1 MQNSNYILS
10 CDIGG
15 THITSAIVEK
25 DTWKILNET
34 ITRSHVN
41 SLENAKSIFHDWTSN
56 MKSCLEKTDLEV
68 VNIGIAAPGPFDYE
82 KGIALMKGQS
92 KYDSIYN
99 LEVTAPIL
107 EGLGQ
112 ADLKI
117 LFINDA
123 AAFLQGEV
131 FGCGLEH
138 KDRIL
143 GITLGTGLGSSVW
156 NQGDKAFDA
165 DLWNTAY
172 RDSIYEE
179 YLVTRWFVKR
189 FEELSGLKESGLRE
203 ILEKHGESAEVSQLL
218 SEYQEHLLHFM
229 NFFSQKHECKSF
241 VIGGNIVKAWDRIFP
256 DKSVLADFDVQIGQ
270 YQEHAAI
277 IGAASLF
284 TNGH

>member
-25 DTWKILNET
+25 DSWKIINET

-41 SLENAKSIFHDWTSN
+41 SLEDAKSIFLDWTNN
-56 MKSCLEKTDLEV
+56 MKSCLEKTDLEIN
-68 VNIGIAAPGPFDYE
+68 NIGIAAPGPFDYE

-99 LEVTAPIL
+99 IQVTGPIL
-107 EGLGQ
+107 NGLGN
-112 ADLKI
+112 DGLNI
-117 LFINDA
+117 LYINDA

-131 FGCGLEH
+131 FGCGLDH

-143 GITLGTGLGSSVW
+143 GITLGTGLGSAVW
-156 NQGDKAFDA
+156 SQGEKAFDA

-172 RDSIYEE
+172 KESIFEE
-179 YLVTRWFVKR
+179 YLVTRWFVRR
-189 FEELSGLKESGLRE
+189 FEELTGKKETGLRE
-203 ILEKHGESAEVSQLL
+203 ILEKHGNSEDVLQLL
-218 SEYQEHLLHFM
+218 AEYQENLLNFM
-229 NFFSQKHECKSF
+229 HFFSEKYNCKSF

-256 DKSVLADFDVQIGQ
+256 EKSILEEFDIQIGK

-277 IGAASLF
+277 IGAAALF
-284 TNGH
+284 SK

>member
-25 DTWKILNET
+25 DSWKIINET

-41 SLENAKSIFHDWTSN
+41 SLEDAKSIFLDWTNN
-56 MKSCLEKTDLEV
+56 MKSCLEKTDLEIN
-68 VNIGIAAPGPFDYE
+68 NIGIAAPGPFDYE

-99 LEVTAPIL
+99 IQVTGPIL
-107 EGLGQ
+107 NGLGN
-112 ADLKI
+112 DGLNI
-117 LFINDA
+117 LYINDA

-131 FGCGLEH
+131 FGCGLDH

-143 GITLGTGLGSSVW
+143 GITLGTGLGSAVW
-156 NQGDKAFDA
+156 SQGEKAFDA

-172 RDSIYEE
+172 KESIFEE
-179 YLVTRWFVKR
+179 YLVTRWFVRR
-189 FEELSGLKESGLRE
+189 FEELTGMKETGLRE
-203 ILEKHGESAEVSQLL
+203 ILEKHGNSEDVLQLL
-218 SEYQEHLLHFM
+218 AEYQENLLNFM
-229 NFFSQKHECKSF
+229 QFFSEKYNCKSF

-256 DKSVLADFDVQIGQ
+256 EKSILEGFDIQIGK

-277 IGAASLF
+277 IGAAALF
-284 TNGH
+284 SK

>member
-25 DTWKILNET
+25 DTWKILSET

-41 SLENAKSIFHDWTSN
+41 SLENAKTIFLHWTSN

-99 LEVTAPIL
+99 IQVTEPII
-107 EGLGQ
+107 EGIGNP
-112 ADLKI
+112 DLQI
-117 LFINDA
+117 LYINDA

-131 FGCGLEH
+131 FGCGLDH
-138 KDRIL
+138 KDKIL
-143 GITLGTGLGSSVW
+143 GITLGTGLGSAVW
-156 NQGDKAFDA
+156 SQGQKAFDA
-165 DLWNTAY
+165 DLWDTPYKN
-172 RDSIYEE
+172 SIFEE
-179 YLVTRWFVKR
+179 HLVTRWFVKR
-189 FEELSGLKESGLRE
+189 FEELTGIKENGLKE
-203 ILEKHGESAEVSQLL
+203 ILEKHSDSLSVTQLL
-218 SEYQEHLLHFM
+218 SEYQENLLSFM
-229 NFFSQKHECKSF
+229 KFFSQEHGCKSF

-256 DKSVLADFDVQIGQ
+256 DASVLSGFDVQIGQ

-284 TNGH
+284 SNGI

>member
-25 DTWKILNET
+25 DSWKIIDET

-41 SLENAKSIFHDWTSN
+41 SLEDAKSIFLDWTNN
-56 MKSCLEKTDLEV
+56 MKSCLEKTDLEIN
-68 VNIGIAAPGPFDYE
+68 NIGIAAPGPFDYE

-99 LEVTAPIL
+99 IQVTGPIL
-107 EGLGQ
+107 NGLGN
-112 ADLKI
+112 DGLNI
-117 LFINDA
+117 LYINDA

-131 FGCGLEH
+131 FGCGLDH

-143 GITLGTGLGSSVW
+143 GITLGTGLGSAVW
-156 NQGDKAFDA
+156 SQGEKAFDA

-172 RDSIYEE
+172 KESIFEE
-179 YLVTRWFVKR
+179 YLVTRWFVRR
-189 FEELSGLKESGLRE
+189 FEELTGKKETGLRE
-203 ILEKHGESAEVSQLL
+203 ILEKHGNSEDVLQLL
-218 SEYQEHLLHFM
+218 AEYQENLLNFM
-229 NFFSQKHECKSF
+229 QFFSEKYNCKSF

-256 DKSVLADFDVQIGQ
+256 EKSILEGFDIQIGK

-277 IGAASLF
+277 IGAAALF
-284 TNGH
+284 SK

>member
-112 ADLKI
+112 SDLKI